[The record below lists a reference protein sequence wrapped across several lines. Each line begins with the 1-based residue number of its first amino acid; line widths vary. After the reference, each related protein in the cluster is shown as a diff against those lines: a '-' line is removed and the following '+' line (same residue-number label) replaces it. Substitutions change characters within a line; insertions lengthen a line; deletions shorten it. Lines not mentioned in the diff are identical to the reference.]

1 MTADA
6 DEIMKQR
13 GIVVVPDILANAGG
27 VVGSYVEWA
36 NNKMGQIISDE
47 EAKKIIVDRM
57 NNAFNTLYDY
67 HQKKLEDQDL
77 RTAAMALAVDRVVRA
92 MKARG
97 LL

>member
-1 MTADA
+1 LTADA
-6 DEIMKQR
+6 DEIMRQR

-47 EAKKIIVDRM
+47 EAKKLIVDRM

-67 HQKKLEDQDL
+67 HQKKLEDHDL
-77 RTAAMALAVDRVVRA
+77 RTAAMALAADRVVESYES
-92 MKARG
+92 
-97 LL
+97 